1 MNYKCIPIPYKNIK
15 SFAALLEKHINEL
28 LQDGYSYQIIQVIGK
43 PDVVIHA
50 RKDEQP
56 QDNLQRLLQNLGM
69 VQDDP
74 RDDLELKYEKSRDFH
89 NAVLTAVEQGQHRGA
104 EEADVIAN
112 KVRTLDNL
120 SVEIRTH
127 IMEDMRTL
135 AEYQRKSHTHKD
147 GKECWVARTLM
158 ATAKEIQDRIKET
171 QS

>member
-1 MNYKCIPIPYKNIK
+1 MNYKCIPIPYKTIK

-28 LQDGYSYQIIQVIGK
+28 VQDGYDYQIIQVIGK

-50 RKDEQP
+50 RKHEQQ
-56 QDNLQRLLQNLGM
+56 QDGLQRLLQNLG
-69 VQDDP
+69 VVDP
-74 RDDLELKYEKSRDFH
+74 RDDLDLKCDKSRDFH

-112 KVRTLDNL
+112 KVRTLDSL
-120 SVEIRTH
+120 SVETRTH